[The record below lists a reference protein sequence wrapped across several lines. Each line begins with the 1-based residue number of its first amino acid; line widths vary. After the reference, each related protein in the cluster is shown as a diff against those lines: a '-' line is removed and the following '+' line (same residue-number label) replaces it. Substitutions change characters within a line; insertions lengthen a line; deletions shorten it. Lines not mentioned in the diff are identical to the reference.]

1 MLSVSLKILNIILM
15 CFDEKKN
22 NHLLKNTR
30 EGTEI
35 VLTKN
40 AESIKNWHFFLAND
54 ETQFLRSLAN
64 SNFGCYCS
72 RSALLV

>member
-40 AESIKNWHFFLAND
+40 AESIKN
-54 ETQFLRSLAN
+54 
-64 SNFGCYCS
+64 
-72 RSALLV
+72 